1 MQQNIFLMCTII
13 TLCYNNI
20 NNSNMEIKMT
30 LEQQDKQYVLQ
41 TYTRDYTNFVKGVG
55 SILYDENGKDYID
68 FAAGIAVNSVGHGN
82 EKLVSAICEQA
93 KNIIHIS
100 NLQVIEPQAKLA
112 QRMVE
117 LSGYDM
123 GVFFA
128 NSGAEA
134 NEGAIKIARKY
145 GETKFENKRY
155 KVITLEHSF
164 HGRTITTVKATGQ
177 ESFHTP
183 YFSPYPD
190 GFSYE
195 KSISDVYSAID
206 DETVAVLIE
215 LVQGEG
221 GVQPFEKEEIQLLAK
236 HLKEKDILLI
246 VDEVQTGVYR
256 TGEFLASNLYEI
268 EPDIITLAKGLG
280 GGVPIGAVMTKHKE
294 VLSAGDH
301 GSTFGGNYLSTA
313 AALAVLDILYPL
325 YESGALD
332 ETLVYFSQKLQSIA
346 EKYPNLFEKEV
357 GLGLMRGLRAKS
369 AEIQSTVIKNSMK
382 EGVVVLKAGRNTVR
396 FLPSLTISKSEIDEG
411 FKRFEKVISSM

>member
-1 MQQNIFLMCTII
+1 
-13 TLCYNNI
+13 
-20 NNSNMEIKMT
+20 MT
-30 LEQQDKQYVLQ
+30 LEAIDKQYVLG
-41 TYTRDYTNFVKGVG
+41 TYARDYTNFVKGVG
-55 SILYDENGKDYID
+55 STLYDDKGRDYID
-68 FAAGIAVNSVGHGN
+68 FASGIAVNSVGHAN
-82 EKLVSAICEQA
+82 PRLTDAICEQA
-93 KNIIHIS
+93 KKIIHIS

-112 QRMVE
+112 KRMVE

-145 GETKFENKRY
+145 GETNFEKKRY

-183 YFSPYPD
+183 HFSPYPD
-190 GFSYE
+190 GFGYVP
-195 KSISDVYSAID
+195 SIGDVYDAID
-206 DETVAVLIE
+206 DETVAVLLE

-221 GVQPFEKEEIQLLAK
+221 GVQPFEKEQVQQLAAY
-236 HLKEKDILLI
+236 LKERDVLLI

-268 EPDIITLAKGLG
+268 EPDIVTLAKGLG
-280 GGVPIGAVMTKHKE
+280 GGVPIGAVMTTHKD
-294 VLSAGDH
+294 VLKPGDH

-313 AALAVLDILYPL
+313 AGLAVLDILSEL
-325 YESGALD
+325 YDSGALH
-332 ETLVYFSQKLQSIA
+332 ETLLYFEQKLQDVA
-346 EKYPNLFEKEV
+346 VRHTALFEKEV

-369 AEIQSTVIKNSMK
+369 AEVQGKIIKESMK

-396 FLPSLTISKSEIDEG
+396 FLPSLTITKAEIDEG
-411 FKRFEKVISSM
+411 FKRFETTLSSL

>member
-1 MQQNIFLMCTII
+1 
-13 TLCYNNI
+13 
-20 NNSNMEIKMT
+20 MT

-55 SILYDENGKDYID
+55 STLYDENGKDYID

-93 KNIIHIS
+93 KNMIHIS

-145 GETKFENKRY
+145 GETRFENKRY
-155 KVITLEHSF
+155 KIITLEHSF

-183 YFSPYPD
+183 NFSPYPD

-195 KSISDVYSAID
+195 KSIADVYKAID

-221 GVQPFEKEEIQLLAK
+221 GVQPFEKGEVQALATY
-236 HLKEKDILLI
+236 LKENGILLI

-280 GGVPIGAVMTKHKE
+280 GGVPIGAVMTKHKD

-313 AALAVLDILYPL
+313 AGLAVLDILYPL
-325 YESGALD
+325 YDSGALD
-332 ETLVYFSQKLQSIA
+332 ETLVYFSQKLQDIVK
-346 EKYPNLFEKEV
+346 KYSNLFEKEV

-369 AEIQSTVIKNSMK
+369 ADIQSTVIKNSMK
-382 EGVVVLKAGRNTVR
+382 EGVIVLKAGRNTVR

-411 FKRFEKVISSM
+411 FKRFEKVISIM

>member
-1 MQQNIFLMCTII
+1 
-13 TLCYNNI
+13 
-20 NNSNMEIKMT
+20 MT
-30 LEQQDKQYVLQ
+30 LEELDKKYVLQ
-41 TYTRDYTNFVKGVG
+41 TYARDYTNFVKGVG
-55 SILYDENGKDYID
+55 ATLYDEEGNDYID
-68 FAAGIAVNSVGHGN
+68 FASGIAVNSVGHGN
-82 EKLVSAICEQA
+82 ERLTSAICEQA
-93 KNIIHIS
+93 KKIIHIS

-112 QRMVE
+112 ERIVT

-145 GETKFENKRY
+145 GETKFDNKRY

-183 YFSPYPD
+183 HFSPYPD

-195 KSISDVYSAID
+195 KSIEDVYGAIN

-221 GVQPFEKEEIQLLAK
+221 GVQPFEKEEIQKLAA
-236 HLKEKDILLI
+236 HLKEKDVLLI

-268 EPDIITLAKGLG
+268 EPDIVTLAKGLG
-280 GGVPIGAVMTKHKE
+280 GGVPIGAVMTKHKD

-313 AALAVLDILYPL
+313 AGLAVLDILSEEYD
-325 YESGALD
+325 SGRLH
-332 ETLVYFSQKLQSIA
+332 ETLIYFEGKLQEMA
-346 EKYPNLFEKEV
+346 AKYENLFEKEV

-369 AEIQSTVIKNSMK
+369 AEIQGNVLKNALK
-382 EGVVVLKAGRNTVR
+382 ERLIILKAGRNTVR
-396 FLPSLTISKSEIDEG
+396 FLPSLTITKAEIDEG
-411 FKRFEKVISSM
+411 FKRFEAAISSL

>member
-1 MQQNIFLMCTII
+1 M
-13 TLCYNNI
+13 
-20 NNSNMEIKMT
+20 MT
-30 LEQQDKQYVLQ
+30 LEELDKQYVLQ
-41 TYTRDYTNFVKGVG
+41 TYARDYTNFVKGVG
-55 SILYDENGKDYID
+55 ATLYDDEGNDYID
-68 FAAGIAVNSVGHGN
+68 FASGIAVNSVGHGN
-82 EKLVSAICEQA
+82 ERLTNAICEQA
-93 KNIIHIS
+93 KKIIHIS

-112 QRMVE
+112 ERMTK

-145 GETKFENKRY
+145 GETQFEKKRY

-183 YFSPYPD
+183 HFSPYPD
-190 GFSYE
+190 GFGYVPT
-195 KSISDVYSAID
+195 IADIDDAID
-206 DETVAVLIE
+206 DETVAVLLE

-221 GVQPFEKEEIQLLAK
+221 GVQPFDKQEVQQLAA
-236 HLKEKDILLI
+236 HLKDKKVLLI
-246 VDEVQTGVYR
+246 IDEVQTGVYR

-294 VLSAGDH
+294 VLKAGDH

-313 AALAVLDILYPL
+313 AGLAVLDILSEA
-325 YESGALD
+325 YENGRLH
-332 ETLVYFSQKLQSIA
+332 ETLIYFEQKLQAAAQQHS
-346 EKYPNLFEKEV
+346 ELFEQEV

-369 AEIQSTVIKNSMK
+369 AEIQGKVLKASMK
-382 EGVVVLKAGRNTVR
+382 ERLIVLKAGRNTVR
-396 FLPSLTISKSEIDEG
+396 FLPSLTITKEEIDEG
-411 FKRFEKVISSM
+411 FRRFETALSSL

>member
-1 MQQNIFLMCTII
+1 VTVEGNGINKDEII
-13 TLCYNNI
+13 DDRKDK
-20 NNSNMEIKMT
+20 SMT
-30 LEQQDKQYVLQ
+30 LEELDKKYVLQ
-41 TYTRDYTNFVKGVG
+41 TYARDYTNFVKGVG
-55 SILYDENGKDYID
+55 STLYDESGRDYID
-68 FAAGIAVNSVGHGN
+68 FASGIAVNSVGHGN
-82 EKLVSAICEQA
+82 EKLVNAICEQV
-93 KNIIHIS
+93 KKIIHIS

-112 QRMVE
+112 QKIVE

-183 YFSPYPD
+183 HFSPYPA

-195 KSISDVYSAID
+195 KSIEDVYKAID

-221 GVQPFEKEEIQLLAK
+221 GVQPFEKEEIQKLAA
-236 HLKEKDILLI
+236 HLKENGVLLI

-280 GGVPIGAVMTKHKE
+280 GGVPIGAVMTRHKDIF
-294 VLSAGDH
+294 VPGDH

-313 AALAVLDILYPL
+313 AGLAVLEILSGL
-325 YESGALD
+325 YDSGVLH
-332 ETLVYFSQKLQSIA
+332 ETLLYFEQKLKETAS
-346 EKYPNLFEKEV
+346 KYETLFDKEV
-357 GLGLMRGLRAKS
+357 GLGMMRGLRAKS
-369 AEIQSTVIKNSMK
+369 AEIQGNIIKNCMK
-382 EGVVVLKAGRNTVR
+382 EGLVILKAGRNTVR
-396 FLPSLTISKSEIDEG
+396 FLPSLTIRKDEIDEG
-411 FKRFEKVISSM
+411 FKRFETAISTL